1 MTSASKRPAETGFT
15 LVELLLAT
23 AIMLVLVSVALEL
36 LRAGVVTFVT
46 EPDAV
51 DLQQRVRVVADAL
64 TRDLMMAGAG
74 LSRGDVRGSLATL
87 VAPIIPYRTGLRSA
101 DPPGSFFS
109 DRLTLLYVPCD
120 APEALTGD
128 PITSASAA
136 VRIVPGPGCALV
148 NQVCG
153 FQAGM
158 AALVVD
164 DGGRSNLFT
173 IDTVAGNVVGL
184 QLRDP
189 ALAATFQAGAHV
201 AAAAVGSYSLTID
214 AAARTF
220 QLVEYDG
227 YRSEQPVSDDIVGFQ
242 VEYFGDPAPPV
253 IIRPLTDPDGPWTTY
268 GPKPPPIGID
278 DPQDSWPP
286 GENCTFSVQNGGH
299 VPRLAA
305 FGRPEDALVPLGA
318 AVLTDGPWCPDGL
331 APNRFD
337 ADLLRIRR
345 VRITLR
351 AQVLSESLRGTGVL
365 FARPGTSRGGGR
377 LVPDM
382 QVTID
387 VAPRNLNAGR

>member
-1 MTSASKRPAETGFT
+1 MTSASKGPAEAGFT
-15 LVELLLAT
+15 LLELLLA
-23 AIMLVLVSVALEL
+23 AAVMLVLVAVALEL
-36 LRAGVVTFVT
+36 LRAGEVTFVT
-46 EPDAV
+46 EPEAI
-51 DLQQRVRVVADAL
+51 DLQQRVRVVADTL

-74 LSRGDVRGSLATL
+74 LSRGNVQGSLATL

-109 DRLTLLYVPCD
+109 DRLTLLYVSC
-120 APEALTGD
+120 
-128 PITSASAA
+128 AA
-136 VRIVPGPGCALV
+136 VRVVPGPGCALV

-158 AALVVD
+158 AVLVVD
-164 DGGRSNLFT
+164 EGGRSNLFT
-173 IDTVAGNVVGL
+173 VDTVAGDVVGL

-189 ALAATFQAGAHV
+189 ALAAMFQAGAHV
-201 AAAAVGSYSLTID
+201 AAAAVESYSLKID
-214 AAARTF
+214 AAARIF
-220 QLVEYDG
+220 QLIEYDG
-227 YRSEQPVSDDIVGFQ
+227 YRSEQPVSDDVVGLQ

-268 GPKPPPIGID
+268 GPKPPPIGVD

-286 GENCTFSVQNGGH
+286 GENCTFSVQNGAH
-299 VPRLAA
+299 LPRLAA

-318 AVLTDGPWCPDGL
+318 AILTDGPWCPDGL

-351 AQVLSESLRGTGVL
+351 AQVLSESLRGTGAL

-387 VAPRNLNAGR
+387 VTPRNLNAGR